1 MAITKEQIELM
12 KEAQLL
18 ARALNIEQ
26 EKLVEL
32 QENILAGN
40 IKNADQLES
49 QVETLR
55 EESKVMQARLKQE
68 QELTDLKKK
77 QDKAE
82 KDSIDLAHDMKSILS
97 RVRDM
102 NEKTYETD
110 KARIVEAK
118 KLGAI
123 TEGEAYSMLGILQTQ
138 KKMADN
144 PIIKEGFTS
153 AANSLDEMQKSI
165 TGFVSK
171 LPGGDFISKALKLD
185 KLSEKLQSSIINGGK
200 AGFIAVGVIAVAALL
215 TVFKALS
222 DEASKFSTETGVA
235 FSQARGIADA
245 ARQAQTSFGNQ
256 LSTQQDILDVQ
267 QETIAALGIV
277 GALSA
282 DVAMNVS
289 ETGKAYGYGAKQA
302 ALVNNEFML
311 MGASAQDAANAQEEL
326 AAKAFKAGV
335 NVGAVMK
342 DISANAKSVA
352 KYFGGNVTALTNAA
366 VEAAKLGMNLA
377 QMGKI
382 ADSLLDIETS
392 LSSQFEYQALT
403 GKEINLD
410 SARQLALQGDIAGA
424 AKEVVSQFGSL
435 AELQSQG
442 PLAME
447 AAAKAAGMTVDELT
461 KSLAVQ
467 EKLGDLTED
476 QQAAMANLG
485 ISAAEIQK
493 LSASELKD
501 RLAQQQATD
510 KAAASM
516 EKVKNQLMLA
526 LTPLAEMVGTILGVL
541 TPAFDVLGVIIKA
554 ALWPI
559 TTAVQGVKDM
569 YNFLF
574 MGGEQLSFWGTTL
587 GSLLV
592 IIGAIKAAQ
601 FALLGY
607 QAATNALAVIKA
619 AMDKRA
625 EQSLIAQGLQMG
637 RNLLIAIAEA
647 VAKITGMS
655 AVTLGAAAAIALAAG
670 AAAYAFLGSKK
681 TGDLAMS
688 ANNGPIVANPREGTI
703 FQGTR
708 NDEVAMGP
716 GVIGAAQR
724 TQPVVMAA
732 QQQQASSA
740 GTAAA
745 MGEQNRILSQI
756 AEGQKTPAPIQIG
769 TNVIREI
776 NTSVQVDKSFNK
788 LGSYNR

>member
-1 MAITKEQIELM
+1 MALTKEQVELM
-12 KEAQLL
+12 KEAQFL
-18 ARALNIEQ
+18 AKSLNIEQ
-26 EKLVEL
+26 EKLIEL

-40 IKNADQLES
+40 IKTSDQLES

-55 EESKVMQARLKQE
+55 EQAKVQKDIADLKDKQE
-68 QELTDLKKK
+68 
-77 QDKAE
+77 KAE
-82 KDSIDLAHDMKSILS
+82 RDAIDLGSDMKKILS

-102 NEKTYETD
+102 TKETYETD
-110 KARIVEAK
+110 KARIIEQRRM
-118 KLGAI
+118 GAI
-123 TEGEAYSMLGILQTQ
+123 TAEEARSKFDILQTQ

-144 PIIKEGFTS
+144 PIVKEGFT
-153 AANSLDEMQKSI
+153 AAADSLDAMQTKLNSIMKS
-165 TGFVSK
+165 
-171 LPGGDFISKALKLD
+171 LPGGELLSKALGLD
-185 KLSEKLQSSIINGGK
+185 KLGDKIQS
-200 AGFIAVGVIAVAALL
+200 VIAKNLEKGNIARALGLAGLVLLIAAAVS
-215 TVFKALS
+215 VFKQLS
-222 DEASKFSTETGVA
+222 AEASKFATATGVTY
-235 FSQARGIADA
+235 SQARGIADA
-245 ARQAQTSFGNQ
+245 ARQAQVSFGNQ

-267 QETIAALGIV
+267 QETISALGIL
-277 GALSA
+277 GTLSG
-282 DVAMNVS
+282 DIAMNVS

-311 MGASAQDAANAQEEL
+311 MGASGEKAAKVQEEL
-326 AAKAFKAGV
+326 AANAFKAGV

-342 DISANAKSVA
+342 DISTNAKNVA
-352 KYFGGNVTALTNAA
+352 KYFGGNITALANAA

-382 ADSLLDIETS
+382 ADHLLNIEES
-392 LSSQFEYQALT
+392 LSAQFEYQAIT
-403 GKEINLD
+403 GKQINLD
-410 SARQLALQGDIAGA
+410 AARNLALQGDIAGA
-424 AKEVVSQFGSL
+424 AKEVVNQFGSL

-442 PLAME
+442 PIAME

-461 KSLAVQ
+461 KSMAIQ
-467 EKLGDLTED
+467 EKLGSLTEEE
-476 QQAAMANLG
+476 QAAMANLG
-485 ISAAEIQK
+485 MSAAEIQK

-516 EKVKNQLMLA
+516 EKVKNQLILA
-526 LTPLAEMVGTILGVL
+526 LTPLAEFVGTILSVL
-541 TPAFDVLGVIIKA
+541 TPAFDVLGGIIKA

-574 MGGEQLSFWGTTL
+574 KGGEQLTFWGTTL

-601 FALLGY
+601 LAI
-607 QAATNALAVIKA
+607 NALAVIKNA
-619 AMDKRA
+619 LDKKS
-625 EQSLIAQGLQMG
+625 EQSLITQGLLMA
-637 RNLLIAIAEA
+637 RNLLTSIADA

-655 AVTLGAAAAIALAAG
+655 AATLGVAAGIALAAG

-732 QQQQASSA
+732 QSQQAATA
-740 GTAAA
+740 GTTAA
-745 MGEQNRILSQI
+745 MGEQNRLLATI
-756 AEGQKTPAPIQIG
+756 AEGQKNPAPVQIG
-769 TNVIREI
+769 TNVIREL
-776 NTSVQVDKSFNK
+776 NTSMQTDKSFNK
-788 LGSYNR
+788 LGKYNR

>member
-1 MAITKEQIELM
+1 M
-12 KEAQLL
+12 KEAQML

-32 QENILAGN
+32 QENILQGN
-40 IKNADQLES
+40 IKNADELES
-49 QVETLR
+49 QVEIMR
-55 EESKVMQARLKQE
+55 EESKVTQARIKQE

-77 QDKAE
+77 RDKAE
-82 KDSIDLAHDMKSILS
+82 KDSIDLAYDMKSILS

-102 NEKTYETD
+102 TEETYETD
-110 KARIVEAK
+110 KARIVEAR

-123 TEGEAYSMLGILQTQ
+123 TDKEAYSMLGILQTQ
-138 KKMADN
+138 QKMANN
-144 PIIKEGFTS
+144 PIVKEGFS
-153 AANSLDEMQKSI
+153 AAANSLDKMQKGI
-165 TGFVSK
+165 TDFVGN
-171 LPGGDFISKALKLD
+171 LPGGDFISKAFKLD
-185 KLSEKLQSSIINGGK
+185 KISEKLQSSIINGGK
-200 AGFIAVGVIAVAALL
+200 AGFIAVGIIAVTALL
-215 TVFKALS
+215 AVFKALS
-222 DEASKFSTETGVA
+222 AEASKFSTETGVA

-267 QETIAALGIV
+267 SETINALGIV

-282 DVAMNVS
+282 DVAMKVS

-326 AAKAFKAGV
+326 AAQAFKAGV

-342 DISANAKSVA
+342 DISANAKNVA

-366 VEAAKLGMNLA
+366 VEAAKLGMNLQ

-382 ADSLLDIETS
+382 ADSLLNIETS

-410 SARQLALQGDIAGA
+410 TARQLALQGDIAGA

-435 AELQSQG
+435 AELQAQG

-447 AAAKAAGMTVDELT
+447 AAATAAGMTVDELT

-467 EKLGDLTED
+467 EKLGSLTED

-485 ISAAEIQK
+485 MSAAEIQK
-493 LSASELKD
+493 LSASELKE
-501 RLAQQQATD
+501 RLANQQATD

-526 LTPLAEMVGTILGVL
+526 LTPLAEMVGTVMGVL
-541 TPAFDVLGVIIKA
+541 TPAFDILGGIIKA

-569 YNFLF
+569 YNFLVN
-574 MGGEQLSFWGTTL
+574 GGEQLSFWGTTL
-587 GSLLV
+587 GTLLV
-592 IIGAIKAAQ
+592 TIGAIKAAQ
-601 FALLGY
+601 QYIFLKQVAINSL
-607 QAATNALAVIKA
+607 AAIKA
-619 AMDKRA
+619 AMDKNA
-625 EQSLIAQGLQMG
+625 EQSLIKQGLIMA

-655 AVTLGAAAAIALAAG
+655 AMTLGVAAGIALAAG

-681 TGDLAMS
+681 TGDLAMP
-688 ANNGPIVANPREGTI
+688 ANGGPIVMNPREGTL
-703 FQGTR
+703 FQGTK

-732 QQQQASSA
+732 QQQQASAA

-788 LGSYNR
+788 LGSYNK